1 MFEGSFGAVL
11 VNHVVAGRVDTGHVV
26 PPFISSCMVNIPIII
41 GYSVLIAFLSLK
53 SVPETLLSEVLVN
66 DFVPGNLV
74 V

>member
-1 MFEGSFGAVL
+1 MFEGSFEAVL
-11 VNHVVAGRVDTGHVV
+11 INHVVAGRVDTSHVV
-26 PPFISSCMVNIPIII
+26 PPFISSCMVNITII

-66 DFVPGNLV
+66 DFVPSNLV